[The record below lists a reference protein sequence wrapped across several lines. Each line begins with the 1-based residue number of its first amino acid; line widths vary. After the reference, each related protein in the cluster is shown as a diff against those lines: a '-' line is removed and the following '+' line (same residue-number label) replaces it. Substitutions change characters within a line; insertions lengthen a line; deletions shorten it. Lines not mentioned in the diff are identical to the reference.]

1 MNTKTEVQAA
11 ANSAF
16 DTVKWVA
23 AITLIGAGIYGY
35 YHFDQYQVIY
45 RVLALLPVVGFALG
59 LAAWTKNGSTFWDL
73 LQQARLEI
81 YKVVWPNRQETTQT
95 TMIVVLVVFLVA
107 IVLWLLDMLFGWL
120 ASLIIG

>member
-1 MNTKTEVQAA
+1 MNTKAETNTV

-16 DTVKWVA
+16 DTVKWVLA
-23 AITLIGAGIYGY
+23 VALIGAGIYCY
-35 YHFDQYQVIY
+35 YRFDQYDVLY
-45 RVLALLPVVGFALG
+45 RVLALLPVIGLALG
-59 LAAWTKNGSTFWDL
+59 LAIWTKSGAAFWIL
-73 LQQARLEI
+73 LQQARLEV